1 MDDERRARFEAA
13 YNRDYGL
20 ITAYAARRCDSPQ
33 DAADVVAE
41 TFTIAWR
48 RVEELPDG
56 AEATPWLYGVARKV
70 LANHF
75 RGDNRRRARTA
86 ELDAEM
92 ADLYGHSPDT
102 EVELDAIGR
111 AFRSLSEE
119 DRELLSLVAWEG
131 LEREEIATALG
142 LSRNAVRIR
151 LHRARKRLAR
161 ALARAGEQ
169 PDARPGGQ
177 AEEQAGAGNP
187 LVPSERSL

>member
-1 MDDERRARFEAA
+1 MDDERRAKFEAA
-13 YNRDYGL
+13 YHQAYGL

-41 TFTIAWR
+41 TFTVAWR
-48 RVEELPDG
+48 RVAELPDG

-111 AFRSLSEE
+111 AFRSLPEE

-131 LEREEIATALG
+131 LGREEIATALG

-151 LHRARKRLAR
+151 LHRARRRLAR
-161 ALARAGEQ
+161 ALARSGERA
-169 PDARPGGQ
+169 DERPG
-177 AEEQAGAGNP
+177 AGTP